1 MKESR
6 IGSNVT
12 TRTRNIGAVPRQ
24 GTIFDSTSPGAAA
37 SLKCAGAEWC
47 FILGINFE
55 PGRPLAILP
64 AAFLIRYAH
73 FCTFAENPVSIVDR
87 TEVLLKGHS
96 RQRCGRMQ
104 SNGKGRN
111 EARAVHRRCQ
121 HSCRRKGARLRYRL
135 QAPADG
141 ISEPRHV
148 GARILLHRDRRGSG
162 VLRAAAVDRLA
173 RLQRLHRCYET
184 SERI

>member
-12 TRTRNIGAVPRQ
+12 MRTRNIGAVPRQ

-64 AAFLIRYAH
+64 AAFLIRDAD
-73 FCTFAENPVSIVDR
+73 FCTFAGNPVSIADR
-87 TEVLLKGHS
+87 TELLLIGHTRQPAS
-96 RQRCGRMQ
+96 RSQ
-104 SNGKGRN
+104 SHG
-111 EARAVHRRCQ
+111 
-121 HSCRRKGARLRYRL
+121 
-135 QAPADG
+135 
-141 ISEPRHV
+141 
-148 GARILLHRDRRGSG
+148 
-162 VLRAAAVDRLA
+162 
-173 RLQRLHRCYET
+173 
-184 SERI
+184 